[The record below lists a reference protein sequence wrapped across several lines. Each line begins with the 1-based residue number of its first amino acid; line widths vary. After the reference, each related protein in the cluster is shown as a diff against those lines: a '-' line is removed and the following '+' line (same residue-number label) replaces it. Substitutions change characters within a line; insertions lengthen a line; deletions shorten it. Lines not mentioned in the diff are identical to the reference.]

1 MENFINT
8 LIWAAILQGLLLG
21 LLFIFSNKHR
31 SAANRLLGL
40 FLITLVF
47 DKCFSALFSRL

>member
-40 FLITLVF
+40 FLITLVS